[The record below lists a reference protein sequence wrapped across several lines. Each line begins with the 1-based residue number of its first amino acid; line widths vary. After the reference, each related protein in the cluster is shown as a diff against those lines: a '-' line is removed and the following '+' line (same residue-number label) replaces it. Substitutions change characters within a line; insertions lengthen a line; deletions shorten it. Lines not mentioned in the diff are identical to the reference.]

1 MTTPAKKVI
10 HLSHDVDR
18 FRRCLQVGNPV
29 TVKLAYK
36 ELVNGLARLS
46 PMDLANV
53 TKVALAIKPQH
64 KLDQLEV
71 VNAVLSESERRKW
84 SKFSP
89 TDLAVMTTSIAK
101 MRFNDLFNP
110 LSERLLYSIPEMRT
124 TDLCVTLW
132 AITRLAKNPTDIHA
146 HIQEGLKS
154 FLAHNKLRL
163 RQLNNVNI
171 TQLIFVLART
181 RDIFPQ
187 LVGVD
192 QVVSF
197 LLTVLTEK
205 ERLHTFA
212 NEAIPF
218 NTYALVEICEGLENR
233 PEEELLSALYAAIK
247 TELDRRIDLKP
258 EEVID
263 TFRALGRVGEVDR
276 KMVDERLIPLLS
288 QADLTPHRVRGIT
301 NVLKAV
307 GYSDTD
313 EILGKLAK

>member
-10 HLSHDVDR
+10 HLSHFVDR

-29 TVKLAYK
+29 TVKLAYR
-36 ELVNGLARLS
+36 ELVNELPRLS

-53 TKVALAIKPQH
+53 TKVAFAIKPQH

-71 VNAVLSESERRKW
+71 VKAVLSECERRKW
-84 SKFSP
+84 SKFSS

-101 MRFNDLFNP
+101 MRFHDLLNS
-110 LSERLLYSIPEMRT
+110 LSERLLNSIPEMRT

-132 AITRLAKNPTDIHA
+132 AITRLAKNPTHIHSL
-146 HIQEGLKS
+146 IQEGLTS
-154 FLAHNKLRL
+154 FLAQNKLRL

-181 RDIFPQ
+181 RDIFPK

-197 LLTVLTEK
+197 LLTLLTEK

-218 NTYALVEICEGLENR
+218 NTYALVEIIEGLENR
-233 PEEELLSALYAAIK
+233 PEEEVLSALFAAIRS
-247 TELDRRIDLKP
+247 ELDRRIDLKP
-258 EEVID
+258 SEVID
-263 TFRALGRVGEVDR
+263 TFRALGRVGKVDR
-276 KMVDERLIPLLS
+276 QMVDELLIPVLTE
-288 QADLTPHRVRGIT
+288 AELTPHRVRGVT

-307 GYSDTD
+307 GYTDAD